1 MICRVGP
8 CVALKT
14 CEPMPLPV
22 ENEMSGAGPAVVDR
36 RASLAPRLRW
46 PHAQTMMLY
55 GIVGLLFALLWGV
68 VIWFSAQQRLR
79 LLDENQRELEQLRYA
94 VASHTEALLRSAE
107 SDLKVIDQ
115 WLQANPR
122 IDPLHDAAFLALVAQ
137 MRQASDGLIDPRVV
151 TTQGMLHYL
160 PDTPGFVSTSVS
172 DRDYYR
178 AAIND
183 PERRIHIA
191 DPVLS
196 RITGKWGIPISLR
209 LARPVGGIEV
219 VFAAIELDR
228 LMAFHEQFR
237 AKPAGSV
244 VMVRMDGVVLSRTP
258 YLPDL
263 VGKNVGGAASFR
275 QVFDRTSATVT
286 APSSLTDRV
295 PRFVSYQPVTGYP
308 VIVAVTRGIDDTM
321 QTYYQ
326 RRRVVFTLVSLA
338 SLIGVVATWR
348 LAASQ
353 RALRKAQAAQRVLTS
368 VFDATSDFVAQM
380 DAEGRLVYLNPAG
393 RRLVGIAPD
402 EPVQGRSALTYM
414 PAWMEKMRREEI
426 LPTVHAKGVWTGEA
440 VVLNAQGQEVPI
452 SHMVIA
458 HRGEDGQVAH
468 YSAVMRDITNL
479 KLAEQSL
486 RQSER
491 RLRSITDRIPIRVSY
506 IDQEQRYRF
515 LNQAYESAFRWPREA
530 LYGRTVREVLGEG
543 AYSQVAPY
551 IERALRGEAL
561 GFDSELTNQEGYRC
575 YRATYI
581 PQFSDDGQTV
591 LGVVA
596 MIQDTT
602 VQKLE
607 ERRLIQLS
615 QLDSL
620 TGLLNRAGFEKR
632 RREAMK
638 KTRHEHGLMALM
650 IVDIDGF
657 KHVNDTLGH
666 EAGDMLLRGIAGRL
680 LKTLRASDVVARP
693 GGDEFAV
700 MLEGLSGD
708 SDASAIA
715 QNMVE
720 AMRAPFVLED
730 RVVSISV
737 SIGVAMYRGQPQI
750 TEQVLTRKADELLYE
765 VKRLGRDGYRM
776 GDAIAG

>member
-1 MICRVGP
+1 MQCRVGP
-8 CVALKT
+8 FVVLKKMSLPAENHRIGN
-14 CEPMPLPV
+14 EPTNVNRPV
-22 ENEMSGAGPAVVDR
+22 PRNA
-36 RASLAPRLRW
+36 RLRW
-46 PHAQTMMLY
+46 PHAQTLMLY
-55 GIVGLLFALLWGV
+55 GIVGVLFVMLWGV
-68 VIWFSAQQRLR
+68 VIWFSALQRQRL
-79 LLDENQRELEQLRYA
+79 LEENQRELEQLRYA

-122 IDPLHDAAFLALVAQ
+122 IDPLHDAAFLSLVSQ
-137 MRQASDGLIDPRVV
+137 MRQASAGLIDPRVV

-160 PDTPGFVSTSVS
+160 PDTPGFVSTQVS
-172 DRDYYR
+172 DRDYFR

-183 PERRIHIA
+183 PEYRVHIA

-209 LARPVGGIEV
+209 LTRPVGGIQV
-219 VFAAIELDR
+219 VFVAIELDR
-228 LMAFHEQFR
+228 LMAFHDQFR
-237 AKPAGSV
+237 AKPTGSV
-244 VMVRMDGVVLSRTP
+244 VLVRTDGVVLSRTP

-263 VGKNVGGAASFR
+263 VGKNVSGVASFR
-275 QVFDRTSATVT
+275 QVFDQTSATVT
-286 APSSLTDRV
+286 APSTLTDRV

-308 VIVAVTRGIDDTM
+308 VIVAVTRGIDDTL

-326 RRRVVFTLVSLA
+326 RRRLVFALVSLA
-338 SLIGVVATWR
+338 TLIGVVATWR

-353 RALRKAQAAQRVLTS
+353 RALRNAQAAQRMLTS

-380 DAEGRLVYLNPAG
+380 DADARLVYLNPAA
-393 RRLVGIAPD
+393 RRLLGIGAD
-402 EPVQGRSALTYM
+402 EPLQARSALAFM
-414 PAWMEKMRREEI
+414 PAWMEKMRRDEI
-426 LPTVHAKGVWTGEA
+426 LPTVHAQGVWTGEA
-440 VVLNAQGQEVPI
+440 AVLNAQGQEVPI

-468 YSAVMRDITNL
+468 YSAVMRDITSL
-479 KLAEQSL
+479 KRAEQSL

-530 LYGRTVREVLGEG
+530 LYGRAVREVLGEG

-551 IERALRGEAL
+551 IERALHGEVL
-561 GFDSELTNQEGYRC
+561 SFDSELTNQEGYRC

-591 LGVVA
+591 LGMVA

-620 TGLLNRAGFEKR
+620 TGLLNRRGFYQTVES
-632 RREAMK
+632 
-638 KTRHEHGLMALM
+638 
-650 IVDIDGF
+650 I
-657 KHVNDTLGH
+657 
-666 EAGDMLLRGIAGRL
+666 L
-680 LKTLRASDVVARP
+680 LKNA
-693 GGDEFAV
+693 
-700 MLEGLSGD
+700 
-708 SDASAIA
+708 
-715 QNMVE
+715 
-720 AMRAPFVLED
+720 
-730 RVVSISV
+730 
-737 SIGVAMYRGQPQI
+737 
-750 TEQVLTRKADELLYE
+750 
-765 VKRLGRDGYRM
+765 
-776 GDAIAG
+776 